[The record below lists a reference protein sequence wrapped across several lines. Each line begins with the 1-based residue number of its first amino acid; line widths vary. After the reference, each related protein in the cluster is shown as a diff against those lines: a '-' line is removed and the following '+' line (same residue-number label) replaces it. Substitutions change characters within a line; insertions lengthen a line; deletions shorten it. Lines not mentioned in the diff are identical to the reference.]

1 MGEDLPVDFA
11 DGEVVRFGRGFLG
24 RGGLSATSMTWS
36 M

>member
-1 MGEDLPVDFA
+1 MGGDLPVDFA
-11 DGEVVRFGRGFLG
+11 DGEVVRFARGCFG